1 MKKQV
6 ASKSDDREPKPSS
19 SKTSEESEAAGTSG
33 ATKSIDFGDANQY
46 VEVSPIGTGELLQTF
61 LTRANCQY

>member
-46 VEVSPIGTGELLQTF
+46 VEVSPIGTGELLQTI
-61 LTRANCQY
+61 LTRANCQ